1 MPRAHWILAVLQDL
15 RRYAETNGMVVLTS
29 ELEAAIEAA
38 IEELP
43 LAEEPPATSGRG
55 IKEEGGKG

>member
-1 MPRAHWILAVLQDL
+1 
-15 RRYAETNGMVVLTS
+15 MVVLTS

-43 LAEEPPATSGRG
+43 LAEEPPATLERG